1 MSDRAQVLSP
11 EKDIELTILMPCL
24 NEAETLGAC
33 IGKAQRFLARTEIVG
48 EVLIADNG
56 STDGSIEIACGLK
69 ARVVNISI
77 RGYGAAL
84 QGGIQAA
91 LGRYVI
97 MGDADD
103 SYDFENLDL
112 FVDALR
118 AGNDLV
124 MGNRFSGGIEPGAMP
139 ILHRYLGNPVLSF
152 IGRLFFRISAK
163 DFHCGLRGFVRTSIL
178 KLELRT
184 TGMEYASEMVVRSAF
199 AHLRIAEVPTKLAKD
214 GRSRPPHLRTWR
226 DGWRH
231 LQFLLLFSPR
241 WLFLYPGLAMIW
253 LGTTMT
259 GLLLFGPVHFG
270 GLAFDIRTMLVAC
283 TSCIVG
289 VQSVCFAT
297 IARNYALSKRLV
309 PHSDNYK
316 ALLDQFTL
324 DRLVAIGAFFL
335 LSGLVGLIAAVI
347 SWGEVNFGD
356 VEYTNLLRLVTLSVT
371 GIGIGVQLI
380 LSGFLAGLLA
390 IELSHD
396 RPSS

>member
-1 MSDRAQVLSP
+1 MSDSAQALSP
-11 EKDIELTILMPCL
+11 EEDVELTILMPCL
-24 NEAETLGAC
+24 NEAETLGMC
-33 IGKAQRFLARTEIVG
+33 IGKALRFLARTEIAG

-56 STDGSIEIACGLK
+56 STDGSIEIANELK
-69 ARVVNISI
+69 ARVVNIPL

-84 QGGIQAA
+84 QGGIRAA
-91 LGRYVI
+91 RGRYVI

-112 FVDALR
+112 FVNALR

-124 MGNRFSGGIEPGAMP
+124 IGNRFLGGIEPGAMP
-139 ILHRYLGNPVLSF
+139 LLHRYLGNPVLSF
-152 IGRLFFRISAK
+152 IGRLFFRVSLR
-163 DFHCGLRGFVRTSIL
+163 DFHCGLRGFARAAIL

-184 TGMEYASEMVVRSAF
+184 TGMEYASEMVVRSAL
-199 AHLRIAEVPTKLAKD
+199 AHLKIAEVPTKLAKD

-241 WLFLYPGLAMIW
+241 WLFLYPGLVMIC
-253 LGTTMT
+253 LGATMT

-270 GLAFDIRTMLVAC
+270 RLAFDIRTMLVAC

-309 PHSDNYK
+309 PYTDNYRV
-316 ALLDQFTL
+316 LLDQFTL
-324 DRLVAIGAFFL
+324 DRLVAVGAVFL
-335 LSGLVGLIAAVI
+335 IAGLLGLIAAVI
-347 SWGEVNFGD
+347 SWGEVSFGNI
-356 VEYTNLLRLVTLSVT
+356 EYTNLLRLVTLSVT

-380 LSGFLAGLLA
+380 LSGFLTGLLA
-390 IELSHD
+390 IELSRD
-396 RPSS
+396 

>member
-1 MSDRAQVLSP
+1 MSDSAQALSP
-11 EKDIELTILMPCL
+11 EEDIELTILMPCL
-24 NEAETLGAC
+24 NEAETLGMC
-33 IGKAQRFLARTEIVG
+33 IGKALRFLARTEIAG
-48 EVLIADNG
+48 EVLVADNG
-56 STDGSIEIACGLK
+56 STDGSIEIANELK
-69 ARVVNISI
+69 SRVVNIPV

-84 QGGIQAA
+84 QGGIRAA
-91 LGRYVI
+91 RGRYVI

-112 FVDALR
+112 FVNALR

-124 MGNRFSGGIEPGAMP
+124 IGNRFLGGIEPGAMP
-139 ILHRYLGNPVLSF
+139 LLHRYLGNPVLSF
-152 IGRLFFRISAK
+152 IGRLFFRVSLQ
-163 DFHCGLRGFVRTSIL
+163 DFHCGLRGFARAAIR

-184 TGMEYASEMVVRSAF
+184 TGMEYASEMVVRSAL
-199 AHLRIAEVPTKLAKD
+199 AHLKIAEVPTKLAKD

-241 WLFLYPGLAMIW
+241 WLFLYPGLVMTL
-253 LGTTMT
+253 LGATMT

-270 GLAFDIRTMLVAC
+270 GLGFDIRTMLVAC

-309 PHSDNYK
+309 PYTDNYRV
-316 ALLDQFTL
+316 LLDQFTL
-324 DRLVAIGAFFL
+324 DRLVAAGAVFL
-335 LSGLVGLIAAVI
+335 IAGLLGLIAAVI
-347 SWGEVNFGD
+347 SWGEVSFGN

-380 LSGFLAGLLA
+380 LSGFLTGLLA
-390 IELSHD
+390 IELSRD
-396 RPSS
+396 